1 MTRKKREL
9 VLIVLSGAR
18 DRGRGRGRAQ
28 RSGARARYRNRCG
41 RRGMG
46 WVGMAHRVEHETT
59 SRKNI
64 PVNVEV
70 RCS

>member
-1 MTRKKREL
+1 MLVIVAVAVVVVVAVLSAAVL
-9 VLIVLSGAR
+9 VLVIVIDAGAV
-18 DRGRGRGRAQ
+18 
-28 RSGARARYRNRCG
+28 
-41 RRGMG
+41 G
-46 WVGMAHRVEHETT
+46 WDGMAHRVEHETT

>member
-1 MTRKKREL
+1 
-9 VLIVLSGAR
+9 
-18 DRGRGRGRAQ
+18 
-28 RSGARARYRNRCG
+28 
-41 RRGMG
+41 MG
-46 WVGMAHRVEHETT
+46 WDGMAWDGVGWDWKAWDGLGWDGIAHQVEHETT

>member
-1 MTRKKREL
+1 M
-9 VLIVLSGAR
+9 IVLSAAVLVLVLVIVIDAGAV
-18 DRGRGRGRAQ
+18 
-28 RSGARARYRNRCG
+28 
-41 RRGMG
+41 G
-46 WVGMAHRVEHETT
+46 WDGMAHRVEHETT